1 MTNNDG
7 GLFYMSIQHSGHQE
21 QTLYQA
27 EPNMTHNI
35 KSVRDHIHHLCEQHA
50 NQLVRVETLDGDV
63 FEGTIM
69 HCEKGI
75 LYLSLSGYE
84 NQRGFGPGYY
94 NNVILPL
101 VLFELLVI
109 TLLYT

>member
-1 MTNNDG
+1 
-7 GLFYMSIQHSGHQE
+7 MSIQYPGHQE

-27 EPNMTHNI
+27 EPNMRHNI
-35 KSVRDHIHHLCEQHA
+35 KSVRDHIHHLCKQHA
-50 NQLVRVETLDGDV
+50 NQLVRVETLAGDV
-63 FEGTIM
+63 FEGTSM

-75 LYLSLSGYE
+75 LALSMPGYG
-84 NQRGFGPGYY
+84 NQRGFGHSYY

-109 TLLYT
+109 TLL

>member
-1 MTNNDG
+1 
-7 GLFYMSIQHSGHQE
+7 MSVQYPGHQE

-27 EPNMTHNI
+27 EPNMTHSI
-35 KSVRDHIHHLCEQHA
+35 KSIRDHIHHLCKQHA

-63 FEGTIM
+63 FEGTIVQ
-69 HCEKGI
+69 CDRGI
-75 LYLSLSGYE
+75 LYLSLPG
-84 NQRGFGPGYY
+84 NGHQRGFGPSYY

>member
-1 MTNNDG
+1 MG
-7 GLFYMSIQHSGHQE
+7 VFYNMNIQYPGHQE

-27 EPNMTHNI
+27 EPNMKHNI
-35 KSVRDHIHHLCEQHA
+35 KSVRDQIHHLCKQHA

-75 LYLSLSGYE
+75 LYLSMPGYG
-84 NQRGFGPGYY
+84 NQRGFGPSYY

-109 TLLYT
+109 TLLYI

>member
-1 MTNNDG
+1 
-7 GLFYMSIQHSGHQE
+7 MSLQYPGHQE

-27 EPNMTHNI
+27 EPNMRDSI
-35 KSVRDHIHHLCEQHA
+35 QSVRDHIHHLCKQYA

-63 FEGTIM
+63 FEGTIIR
-69 HCEKGI
+69 CDRGI
-75 LYLSLSGYE
+75 LYLSLPDY
-84 NQRGFGPGYY
+84 NHQRGFGPSYY
-94 NNVILPL
+94 NHVILPL